1 MTNYTFHYNFIR
13 CLFFLP
19 QPGGNPQVFTVK
31 EKGGILLSFSVDLEG
46 EQKAYMQIPNESSP
60 ENLVLMNTQVPEE
73 DSFVVLPDTKL
84 LPPPNV

>member
-1 MTNYTFHYNFIR
+1 M
-13 CLFFLP
+13 
-19 QPGGNPQVFTVK
+19 FTVK
-31 EKGGILLSFSVDLEG
+31 EKDGILLSFSVDLEG
-46 EQKAYMQIPNESSP
+46 EQKAYMQIPNESSL